1 MIYLL
6 VLGTQSFVSM
16 DPIPL
21 NLKTCDSTSRDL
33 GIYLVVLGIKGQS
46 SWLLKMAPQ
55 DECYA
60 LILDTKAFRAHGST

>member
-46 SWLLKMAPQ
+46 SWLLKMGVMP
-55 DECYA
+55 
-60 LILDTKAFRAHGST
+60 LF